1 MNRTIVFTG
10 GGTAGHVFPGL
21 TVLEYVRDHWS
32 GDIVWI
38 GSASGMERRIVAA
51 AGVRYIGIPSGKL
64 RRYLSLRNCID
75 ILKIIAGFTAAYL
88 ILRKLQAVAVFSKGG
103 YVTVPVILAA
113 RLQKLYTAT
122 HESDFDPGLAT
133 KINARSVSHIFVSF
147 PQTKQFFSQN
157 LRRRVIISGN
167 PVRKEITAGR
177 AERANDLFNI
187 PSDRSL
193 LFIMGG
199 SQGARQ
205 INRLIKEIIQELT
218 KSYVVIHQMGR
229 LDFVPSRLQ
238 FYRTFDFIG
247 GELPHILARAD
258 LIVSRAGANSLW
270 EYGVLKKPA
279 VLIPLSGPASRGD
292 QVRNAEAFS
301 RLGAAVVLT
310 GNEVTAEKLL
320 ETVIDL
326 MKDKKERERMGEAAA
341 ELCNRNADEIIGETL
356 LSNLRGD

>member
-1 MNRTIVFTG
+1 MNRAIVFTG

-21 TVLEYVRDHWS
+21 TVIRSVQQHWS

-38 GSASGMERRIVAA
+38 GSVSGMERRIVTA

-64 RRYLSLRNCID
+64 RRYFSIRNCID
-75 ILKIIAGFTAAYL
+75 IVKISAGCIAAWFLLRRLK
-88 ILRKLQAVAVFSKGG
+88 AVAVFSKGG

-113 RLQKLYTAT
+113 RLQKLYAAT

-133 KINARSVSHIFVSF
+133 KINARSVSHIFISF

-157 LRRRVIISGN
+157 LRRKVLVSGN
-167 PVRKEITAGR
+167 PVRKEIIEGR
-177 AERANDLFNI
+177 AERANKMFAV
-187 PSDRSL
+187 PPGKPL

-205 INRLIKEIIQELT
+205 INRLIEEIIEELT
-218 KSYVVIHQMGR
+218 KRYIIIHQMGH
-229 LDFVPSRLQ
+229 LDYTPSRLPC
-238 FYRTFDFIG
+238 YRTFDFIG
-247 GELPHILARAD
+247 DELPDILARAD
-258 LIVSRAGANSLW
+258 LIISRAGANSLW

-301 RLGAAVVLT
+301 SRGAAVVLT
-310 GNEVTAEKLL
+310 GNEVNAASLL
-320 ETVIDL
+320 ETVVTL
-326 MKDKKERERMGEAAA
+326 MEDERRRVRMGEAA
-341 ELCNRNADEIIGETL
+341 EGLCNRNAGEIIAETL
-356 LSNLRGD
+356 LSNIRG